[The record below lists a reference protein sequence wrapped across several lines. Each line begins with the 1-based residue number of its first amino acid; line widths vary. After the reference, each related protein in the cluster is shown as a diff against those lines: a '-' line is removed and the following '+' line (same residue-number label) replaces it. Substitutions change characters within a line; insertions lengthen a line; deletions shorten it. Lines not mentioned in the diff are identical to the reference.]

1 MKADLADWLKDVNRG
16 KAPALEEMN
25 FTGPPTNDVLGQ
37 TLQLLHAVYV
47 AEDGLRI
54 SELAKRFSL
63 DEDHVRLIMDRLVAL
78 EPMAGSTDG
87 TGAFP
92 AHVLKECDDWDDEA
106 NDDSTY
112 RADFSDLPEGADEP
126 SPFMWRDL
134 FELNIALREASRV
147 YHDPA
152 ILSAIEKI
160 EGATS
165 SYVQVEMATNETMLA
180 DVSDAVEDHQQIKIL
195 YTAATADEARTSF
208 DRTARDQG
216 PQRPHLRAGLLHDP
230 RIVANV
236 PGRPDQRRRRQL
248 RRHRGASAG
257 HRRQLAH
264 PGR

>member
-1 MKADLADWLKDVNRG
+1 
-16 KAPALEEMN
+16 
-25 FTGPPTNDVLGQ
+25 
-37 TLQLLHAVYV
+37 
-47 AEDGLRI
+47 
-54 SELAKRFSL
+54 
-63 DEDHVRLIMDRLVAL
+63 MDRLVAL

-92 AHVLKECDDWDDEA
+92 AHVFKECDDWDDEA
-106 NDDSTY
+106 HDDSTY

-180 DVSDAVEDHQQIKIL
+180 DVSAAVEDHQQIKIL
-195 YTAATADEARTSF
+195 YTAATADEARTPF
-208 DRTARDQG
+208 DRAARDQG

-230 RIVANV
+230 RIVANL
-236 PGRPDQRRRRQL
+236 PGGPDQRRRRQL
-248 RRHRGASAG
+248 RRHRGAPAG

-264 PGR
+264 PGRRGGRRGRRRHRRRAALALRAAAQRAVADARGRAPRRQVPRQQRAVPRPAHAARR